1 MSKKSVIRLRQVK
14 SGVGYKR
21 DQRAT
26 LKGLALGRPGATSEL
41 SDTPAIRGMIRKVR
55 HLVEVEGEQ

>member
-1 MSKKSVIRLRQVK
+1 MSKKGVIRVRQVK

-26 LKGLALGRPGATSEL
+26 LKGLALRRLGATSEL
-41 SDTPAIRGMIRKVR
+41 ADTPAIRGMIRKVR
-55 HLVEVEGEQ
+55 HLVEVEGER

>member
-1 MSKKSVIRLRQVK
+1 MSEKRIRIRQVR

-26 LKGLALGRPGATSEL
+26 LRGLRLGRPGWTSDVP
-41 SDTPAIRGMIRKVR
+41 DTPAVRGMLRKVR
-55 HLVEVEGEQ
+55 HLVRIEEKV